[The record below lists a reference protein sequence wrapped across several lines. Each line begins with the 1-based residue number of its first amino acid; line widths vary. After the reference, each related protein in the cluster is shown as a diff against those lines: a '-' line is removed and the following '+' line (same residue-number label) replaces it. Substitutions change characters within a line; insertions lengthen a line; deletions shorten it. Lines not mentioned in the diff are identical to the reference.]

1 MIRAAP
7 TTTMA
12 PPVCNHH
19 DARRTGVIV
28 YRRRGLVFAEASY
41 EPMPPRR
48 PRADI
53 LRVTTSSVLPDA
65 ASRARKSH
73 TLLVD
78 LSRAE
83 QTLFDEMDKGTRYEV
98 RRAIDKDDLDYRLD
112 AECSATDIGLFG
124 DYYDRFA
131 ASKQRRPVFRTRLH
145 VLAQQGMLILTRS
158 LDRDGEILVWHSYI
172 KCPDRLILLY
182 SASLFREKQDASHR
196 NLVGRANRFTH
207 WNDIL
212 AAKEMGLP
220 TYDMGG
226 IDVAGRSPET
236 ANIAQFKKG
245 FGGTVVPVYSH
256 TIPMSLVGRV
266 ACTVAGL
273 VGREI

>member
-1 MIRAAP
+1 M
-7 TTTMA
+7 
-12 PPVCNHH
+12 
-19 DARRTGVIV
+19 IV

-41 EPMPPRR
+41 EPMPPRA
-48 PRADI
+48 PKADI

-65 ASRARKSH
+65 AYRARESH

-98 RRAIDKDDLDYRLD
+98 RRAIDKDNLDYRLD
-112 AECSATDIGLFG
+112 AECSARDIGLFG

-131 ASKQRRPVFRTRLH
+131 ASKQRRPVFRTRLN
-145 VLAQQGMLILTRS
+145 VLAQHGMLILTRS
-158 LDRDGEILVWHSYI
+158 LNRDGEILVWHSYI
-172 KCPDRLILLY
+172 QCPDRVILLY
-182 SASLFREKQDASHR
+182 SASLFRETQDASQR

-212 AAKEMGLP
+212 AAKGMGVP

-236 ANIAQFKKG
+236 SNIAQFKKG
-245 FGGTVVPVYSH
+245 FGGSVVRVYSH
-256 TIPMSLVGRV
+256 TIPLSLVGRV